1 VRRQHRQPRPNWL
14 DIVVEQGLVYEDTL
28 LYPADNR
35 RPYWD
40 ESVYYSFDLDEI
52 LLLESQVELLHSMCL
67 DAIDHVIATE
77 RFADFAIPQACWQ
90 PIVDSWNRND
100 PHLYGRFDL
109 RYDGSGPAKL
119 LEYNAD
125 TPTTLLEASVIQWHW
140 LKDVLPDHDQWNS
153 LHERLVERWQSF
165 GGGLASSTIHFTWT
179 NLETTGEDHLTTAY
193 LQETAA
199 EAGFDTIGL
208 AIEDLGWDSD
218 LQTFVDLAQ
227 TPIDTLF
234 KLYPWE
240 WLVNDP
246 FGVNALRTLPSGR
259 VSNRDLSAA
268 GVSITNAGAS
278 HSAITWIEPAWK
290 MLLSNKAIL
299 AVLWQLNPGHPSLLP
314 AYLDD
319 PGPLTE
325 YVRKPKLGR
334 EGANVTIVKPD
345 GTLTTAGEYGEEGF
359 VYQAYDPLPSFDG
372 QHPVLGAWL
381 VGDEAAGLGI
391 RESAGLVTDQ
401 MSSFIPHVINPDD
414 RSQQ

>member
-1 VRRQHRQPRPNWL
+1 MRRLRREPRAGWL
-14 DIVVEQGLVYEDTL
+14 NTVVEQGLVYEDTL
-28 LYPADNR
+28 LYPGDNR

-40 ESVYYSFDLDEI
+40 ESAYYSFDLDEI
-52 LLLESQVELLHSMCL
+52 LLLESQVELLHSMCY
-67 DAIDHVIATE
+67 DAIEHVIATE
-77 RFADFAIPQACWQ
+77 RFADFAIPEFCWQ
-90 PIVDSWNRND
+90 PIVDSWQRND

-109 RYDGSGPAKL
+109 RYDGSGSAKM

-153 LHERLVERWQSF
+153 LHERLVDRWREF
-165 GGGLASSTIHFTWT
+165 GGGLGSSTVHFTWT

-199 EAGFDTIGL
+199 EAGLDTVGL
-208 AIEDLGWDSD
+208 AIEDLGWDDD
-218 LQTFVDLAQ
+218 LQCFVDLAE

-246 FGVNALRTLPSGR
+246 FGANAIASLPKGR
-259 VSNRDLSAA
+259 VSPKDLRAA
-268 GVSITNAGAS
+268 GSTVAEGLNSM
-278 HSAITWIEPAWK
+278 TWIEPTWK

-334 EGANVTIVKPD
+334 EGANVTIVKPG
-345 GTLTTAGEYGEEGF
+345 GTLSTVGEYGEEGYVF
-359 VYQAYDPLPSFDG
+359 QAYHPLPEFEG
-372 QHPVLGAWL
+372 QHPVLGAWV

-401 MSSFIPHVINPDD
+401 LSSFVPHVIPP
-414 RSQQ
+414 S

>member
-1 VRRQHRQPRPNWL
+1 MRREPRPNWL
-14 DIVVEQGLVYEDTL
+14 ATVAEQGLVYEDTL
-28 LYPADNR
+28 LMPPGSR

-52 LLLESQVELLHSMCL
+52 LLIEAQVELLHSMCF
-67 DAIDHVIATE
+67 DAIEHIIATE
-77 RFADFAIPQACWQ
+77 RFKDFAIPEFCWQ
-90 PIVDSWNRND
+90 PIIDSWHRRD

-109 RYDGSGPAKL
+109 RYDGNGSAKL

-140 LKDVLPDHDQWNS
+140 LKDALPEHDQWNS
-153 LHERLVERWQSF
+153 LHERLVERWRSL
-165 GGGLASSTIHFTWT
+165 GGGLASSTVHFTWT

-199 EAGFDTIGL
+199 EAGYDTIGL
-208 AIEDLGWDSD
+208 AIEDLGWDED
-218 LQTFVDLAQ
+218 LRQFVDLAE

-246 FGVNALRTLPSGR
+246 FGAHAVESLPRGDVSYRDVAAASGASRVKGSDTPPSG
-259 VSNRDLSAA
+259 SML
-268 GVSITNAGAS
+268 
-278 HSAITWIEPAWK
+278 WIEPAWK

-314 AYLDD
+314 AYLDE

-345 GTLTTAGEYGEEGF
+345 GTLTTTGEYGDEGY
-359 VYQAYDPLPSFDG
+359 VYQAFHPLPEFDG
-372 QHPVLGAWL
+372 QHPVLGAWI

-401 MSSFIPHVINPDD
+401 LSSFVPHAIEPT
-414 RSQQ
+414 

>member
-1 VRRQHRQPRPNWL
+1 
-14 DIVVEQGLVYEDTL
+14 
-28 LYPADNR
+28 
-35 RPYWD
+35 
-40 ESVYYSFDLDEI
+40 
-52 LLLESQVELLHSMCL
+52 
-67 DAIDHVIATE
+67 
-77 RFADFAIPQACWQ
+77 
-90 PIVDSWNRND
+90 
-100 PHLYGRFDL
+100 
-109 RYDGSGPAKL
+109 
-119 LEYNAD
+119 
-125 TPTTLLEASVIQWHW
+125 
-140 LKDVLPDHDQWNS
+140 
-153 LHERLVERWQSF
+153 
-165 GGGLASSTIHFTWT
+165 
-179 NLETTGEDHLTTAY
+179 
-193 LQETAA
+193 
-199 EAGFDTIGL
+199 
-208 AIEDLGWDSD
+208 
-218 LQTFVDLAQ
+218 
-227 TPIDTLF
+227 
-234 KLYPWE
+234 
-240 WLVNDP
+240 
-246 FGVNALRTLPSGR
+246 